1 MSCVRVNVQLYRGG
15 SPAFQTGSTVDPTTA
30 SVLQQFKPNSSL
42 RAGSFFIGNLRE
54 DIFMRQR
61 SDYPTF
67 SDEEITRRH
76 RAVYNLMAQEGV
88 DALLVYG
95 SGRYASDIY
104 WLSDWPSSR
113 EAYVLFQNGRE
124 PVILMQLF
132 NHYPMAKVMSV
143 IKDVR
148 WAGANTANSVV
159 ELIRERALE
168 GKQIGLVGSISYQIY
183 NKLREKFPG
192 AVFIDLSG
200 KMRMM
205 RAVRSPEEIERIRFA
220 SKLTDDSIR
229 AMEEGLQAGMREDEI
244 PAVIEPVYL
253 KQGGYAG
260 IHFMASMPMRNP
272 DFPVPS
278 QFHSNRKLENGDCL
292 ITEISGAYSGYS
304 GQIHRT
310 FSLGEGP
317 TPEWK
322 EIHDVALE
330 TFETLARVIKDGTTT
345 TEAEEAAEII
355 HRRGYMILD
364 DLVHGVN
371 QYPPIFQ
378 TKTTKR
384 HDSKEITFRENMVIV
399 IQPNVMTRDERMGLQ
414 FGETLRVTKNGSETL
429 NAYPRQWVTCKG

>member
-1 MSCVRVNVQLYRGG
+1 
-15 SPAFQTGSTVDPTTA
+15 
-30 SVLQQFKPNSSL
+30 
-42 RAGSFFIGNLRE
+42 
-54 DIFMRQR
+54 MRQR

-67 SDEEITRRH
+67 SDREIARRH
-76 RAVYNLMAQEGV
+76 AAIYSLMEQEGV

-95 SGRYASDIY
+95 SGRYASDVY

-113 EAYVLFQNGRE
+113 EAYVLFQKGRE

-148 WAGANTANSVV
+148 WAGANTGNSMV

-168 GKQIGLVGSISYQIY
+168 KQKIGLVGSIAYQIY
-183 NKLREKFPG
+183 NKLREKYP
-192 AVFIDLSG
+192 AASFIDLNS
-200 KMRMM
+200 KMRFM
-205 RAVRSPEEIERIRFA
+205 RTVRSAEEIERIRFA
-220 SKLTDDSIR
+220 SKLTDDSIH
-229 AMEEGLQAGMREDEI
+229 AMAEGLKEGIREDEI
-244 PAVIEPVYL
+244 PALIEPAYL

-260 IHFMASMPMRNP
+260 IHFMSSMPMRNP

-278 QFHSNRKLENGDCL
+278 QFHSSRRLQKGDCL

-310 FSLGEGP
+310 FSIGESP
-317 TPEWK
+317 TPQWK
-322 EIHDVALE
+322 QIHDVAVAA
-330 TFETLARVIKDGTTT
+330 FETLARVIKDGATT

-355 HRRGYMILD
+355 HRHGYTILD

-399 IQPNVMTRDERMGLQ
+399 IQPNVMTPDQRMGLQ
-414 FGETLRVTKNGSETL
+414 FGETLRVTKNGCETL
-429 NAYPRQWVTCKG
+429 NGYPRQWVICNG